1 VNEIA
6 MNKVRHH
13 DFTLGIPDGWK
24 DRTEVVLKGLSR
36 DGKNWPT
43 VTVTRVL
50 LEHDLTLAQ
59 FVDFQINALVTQ
71 AGVKESF
78 MQKGQTTLDGL
89 EASVCVFDIKVLGRW
104 LTQRQIY
111 AIRDK
116 IAFIVVTT
124 SPQEF
129 YEADREFFD
138 PIIKSFK
145 FNPPA
150 E

>member
-1 VNEIA
+1 
-6 MNKVRHH
+6 MKKVRHH
-13 DFTLGIPDGWK
+13 DFSIGIPDEWT

-59 FVDFQINALVTQ
+59 FVDFQIRALVTQ
-71 AGVKESF
+71 AGVNEAF
-78 MQKGQTTLDGL
+78 LHKGPTTLDGL
-89 EASVCVFDIKVLGRW
+89 EAFECDFDIKALGRW

-111 AIRDK
+111 AVRDR
-116 IAFIVVTT
+116 IAFVVVAT
-124 SPQEF
+124 SPKEF
-129 YEADREFFD
+129 YAADHEIFD

-145 FNPPA
+145 FDPPT